1 MSLNNE
7 EMSYME
13 YIIEIGAILFASS
26 LAMVL
31 HELPK
36 SVVYVLT
43 GRHCQAEDRYRIFKL
58 HQYVDPVGWILF
70 LICHAGCSRPYP
82 YRLKEKDTN
91 VAIGLTG
98 FLSLGV
104 MLMAGYAFYHLV
116 LPHIPIALG
125 LNPRGEVMVFLVQTS
140 WYFVYA
146 VFVLLIVN
154 LFPMISSDI
163 FLLIIAISPS
173 KLIPLMKNDTLIKG
187 LLIICIVLGVI
198 SSLAVQGMSSL
209 EQFLGFA

>member
-1 MSLNNE
+1 
-7 EMSYME
+7 ME

-98 FLSLGV
+98 FLSL
-104 MLMAGYAFYHLV
+104 V
-116 LPHIPIALG
+116 LPCLPIALG

-146 VFVLLIVN
+146 VFVLLMVN

>member
-1 MSLNNE
+1 
-7 EMSYME
+7 ME

-104 MLMAGYAFYHLV
+104 MLMSGYAFYHLV

>member
-1 MSLNNE
+1 MYNKMSLNNE

-70 LICHAGCSRPYP
+70 LI
-82 YRLKEKDTN
+82 
-91 VAIGLTG
+91 
-98 FLSLGV
+98 
-104 MLMAGYAFYHLV
+104 
-116 LPHIPIALG
+116 
-125 LNPRGEVMVFLVQTS
+125 
-140 WYFVYA
+140 
-146 VFVLLIVN
+146 
-154 LFPMISSDI
+154 
-163 FLLIIAISPS
+163 
-173 KLIPLMKNDTLIKG
+173 
-187 LLIICIVLGVI
+187 
-198 SSLAVQGMSSL
+198 
-209 EQFLGFA
+209 